1 MSYAVELSGLT
12 KCFTVKKAS
21 EEEEMGL
28 LKFVRHQVRKAKAKE
43 TILAVNGVSFEIRE
57 GELFGLLGPNGAG
70 KTTLIKTLCTLLWPN
85 AGTTTIH
92 GHDIRREPKAVRA
105 SIGTVLDIQM
115 GWYGRLSCRQNLL
128 FYAQLYGT
136 SPSMLKERIR
146 YVLDLM
152 GLGEK
157 CDEWQQKLSSGMK
170 RKLDIARAL
179 ISDPPVLLL
188 DEPTLG
194 LDVESSRE
202 LRKIIKQELCGKQ
215 NKTVLLTTHNMDEA
229 EQMCDRVAVM
239 HKGRIIAMGETDY
252 IKSIVKSS
260 EKVVCEV
267 GRMNTTILESIRK
280 MADVIS
286 VASSSQPNSETHR
299 LEIYVKAKEV
309 VPRISEA
316 IMQNGGLLH
325 LIMVEEPSL
334 EDALIELTSGGRQ

>member
-12 KCFTVKKAS
+12 KRFTVKKTS
-21 EEEEMGL
+21 EDEEVGL
-28 LKFVRHQVRKAKAKE
+28 IEFMRHQIRKAKTKE
-43 TILAVNGVSFEIRE
+43 TIMAVNNVSFGIRE

-85 AGTTTIH
+85 AGTAIID

-152 GLGEK
+152 DLGEK

-179 ISDPPVLLL
+179 ISDPLVLLL

-215 NKTVLLTTHNMDEA
+215 RKTVLLTTHNMDEA

-239 HKGRIIAMGETDY
+239 HKGQIVAMGETSY

-260 EKVVCEV
+260 DKVVCEV
-267 GRMNTTILESIRK
+267 GMVNPKVLESIGR
-280 MADVIS
+280 MDGVIS
-286 VASSSQPNSETHR
+286 VSSSQPNPETYR
-299 LEIYVKAKEV
+299 LEIYVKAKAV
-309 VPRISEA
+309 VPKISEA
-316 IMQNGGLLH
+316 IMRNGGLLH
-325 LIMVEEPSL
+325 MIMVEEPSL